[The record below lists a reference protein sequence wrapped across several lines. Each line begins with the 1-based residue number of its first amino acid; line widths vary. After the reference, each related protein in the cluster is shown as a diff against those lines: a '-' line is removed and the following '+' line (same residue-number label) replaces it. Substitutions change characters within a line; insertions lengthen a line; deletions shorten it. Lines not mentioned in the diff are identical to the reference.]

1 MNLEKQRKI
10 NLIEKMSTIIKENAS
25 IKKQTCSQTNSP
37 KSELVKMFKRLP
49 SRKKLEGI
57 YYSTM
62 QLFKI

>member
-10 NLIEKMSTIIKENAS
+10 NLRKDVNDYQSKRIN
-25 IKKQTCSQTNSP
+25 KKQTYSQTNSP

-49 SRKKLEGI
+49 SRKILEGI